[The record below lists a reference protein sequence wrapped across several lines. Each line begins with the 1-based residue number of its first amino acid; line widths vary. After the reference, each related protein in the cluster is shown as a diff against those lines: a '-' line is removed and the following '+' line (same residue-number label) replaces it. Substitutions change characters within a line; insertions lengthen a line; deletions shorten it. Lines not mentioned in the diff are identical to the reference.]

1 MSGHF
6 NLSFDQF
13 ETTTTNTFKD
23 LLTDEEFTDVTLA
36 CADDKQI
43 KAHKVILGS
52 CSSILRNIITKIPQQ
67 NPVIYLKGIKYD
79 EMKSIINF
87 IYLGETKVKQEDFSI
102 FMQIAQELNI
112 KGLAVNSKELKTLD
126 EIPKTSIEKNGGIM
140 DDIGEDIVK
149 FMDDMGE
156 DIVKTENN
164 QAERYEDFLS
174 ESSLMQPKSTKE
186 AIYNCSTCEK
196 KFTDA
201 SNLRRHEKAQHEGI
215 TYPCDGCDYKAK
227 QPAHLRT
234 HLKSK
239 HSKTQKVTQDTKAQG
254 TE

>member
-1 MSGHF
+1 MPGHF

-23 LLTDEEFTDVTLA
+23 LLTDEQFTDVTLA

-43 KAHKVILGS
+43 TAHKVILGS
-52 CSSILRNIITKIPQQ
+52 CSSILRNIIMTFPQQ

-79 EMKSIINF
+79 EMKSIIDF
-87 IYLGETKVKQEDFSI
+87 IYLGETKVKQEEFSS

-112 KGLAVNSKELKTLD
+112 KGLAVNSQELETVHG
-126 EIPKTSIEKNGGIM
+126 IPKTSGEKNIGVM
-140 DDIGEDIVK
+140 DDVGEDIVK

-156 DIVKTENN
+156 DIVKTEKNH
-164 QAERYEDFLS
+164 AERYEDFLS
-174 ESSLMQPKSTKE
+174 ESSLIKPKSTKE
-186 AIYNCSTCEK
+186 AKYKCSTCEK
-196 KFTDA
+196 KCTDA

-215 TYPCDGCDYKAK
+215 TYRCDSCDYKAK

-234 HLKSK
+234 HFRSK
-239 HSKTQKVTQDTKAQG
+239 HSKTQKVTGDS
-254 TE
+254 EIDY